1 MKRGNRSLEA
11 ELGLDT
17 LPKQPNDYLRDDIL
31 AWHSFSIF
39 WNEVQNQESSSAKS
53 HRFRYM
59 LIKHDYLISAKV
71 SSGLHT

>member
-11 ELGLDT
+11 ELGLDA

-53 HRFRYM
+53 
-59 LIKHDYLISAKV
+59 
-71 SSGLHT
+71 